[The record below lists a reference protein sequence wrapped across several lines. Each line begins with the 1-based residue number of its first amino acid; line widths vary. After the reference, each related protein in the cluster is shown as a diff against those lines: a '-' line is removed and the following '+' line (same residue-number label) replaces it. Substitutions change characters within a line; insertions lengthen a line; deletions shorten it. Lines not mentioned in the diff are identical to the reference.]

1 MRLRIEVQELDTPQ
15 KVVFNKI
22 MQFYGSG
29 CFLQKTEDIGDF
41 YRVPIGVHFPSAII
55 DQKTNTER
63 IFTFHFNNVGEFVV
77 KKPTLKIKSRP
88 SSKSIADNIRE
99 KRREIGHKVE
109 KDLIRIIGDPK
120 LGVRFGVLKFAHLG
134 VQPIYRT
141 ITKLLETR
149 EKYPLRSTVESIGYA
164 DLVNLIVD
172 IGYVEYNEEE
182 RLTPTN
188 KLKELYTESQ
198 GDALRTAE
206 SIIGLV
212 LAKHYEYLY
221 QTRRIIHFVPYV
233 RASTA
238 YYTEAIQF
246 GSLIR
251 LTETRLLESVRKY
264 YKVPLHASQKARFG
278 HPTIIRELLD
288 ANILCTEDNFITGR
302 DDIFDGLMHI
312 RGDMPMTEPAYSA
325 TAE

>member
-1 MRLRIEVQELDTPQ
+1 MKLRIEVQELDTPR

-22 MQFYGSG
+22 MQSYGAG
-29 CFLQKTEDIGDF
+29 CFPQKTEDIGEF
-41 YRVPIGVHFPSAII
+41 YRVPIGVHFPSSVI

-63 IFTFHFNNVGEFVV
+63 IFTFHFNNVGEFLV
-77 KKPTLKIKSRP
+77 KKRSLKIESRP
-88 SSKSIADNIRE
+88 SQSFILNSIRE
-99 KRREIGHKVE
+99 KRKDVRDTVE
-109 KDLIRIIGDPK
+109 KDLIKIIGNPK
-120 LGVRFGVLKFAHLG
+120 LGVRFDVLKYAHLG

-149 EKYPLRSTVESIGYA
+149 GKYPPRSEVESIGYT
-164 DLVNLIVD
+164 DLVRLIID
-172 IGYVEYNEEE
+172 IGYVEYNEEQ

-188 KLKELYTESQ
+188 KLKDLFAQSN

-212 LAKHYEYLY
+212 LAEHYDYLY

-238 YYTEAIQF
+238 YYTEALQF
-246 GSLIR
+246 GGLIH
-251 LTETRLLESVRKY
+251 LTETRLLESVQKY
-264 YKVPLHASQKARFG
+264 YKVAARPSRKARFG
-278 HPTIIRELLD
+278 HATLIRELLD
-288 ANILCTEDNFITGR
+288 ANILCSEDNFITGR
-302 DDIFDGLMHI
+302 ADILDGLMHI
-312 RGDMPMTEPAYSA
+312 REDMPMSEPPYSS